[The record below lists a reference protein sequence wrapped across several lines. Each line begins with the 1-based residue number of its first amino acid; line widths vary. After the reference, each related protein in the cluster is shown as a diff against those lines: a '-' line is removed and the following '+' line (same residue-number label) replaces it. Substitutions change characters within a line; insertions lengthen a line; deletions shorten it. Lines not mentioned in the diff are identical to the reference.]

1 MIVLGLFGFG
11 MNPSACLLR
20 AGKLVAFCEEERFTR
35 TKGAPDAFPGHATK
49 ACLNQAG
56 ITLDEVDSI
65 AFAWDCTKYPFRMLT
80 ALAGQYARYR
90 PRATSTAQA
99 NGGGAATV
107 SSAVLNLLKYTPS
120 RLKEQIRLGLRRAGV
135 EGRVPEIEFVPHH
148 LSHAYSSFFASGFDE
163 ALVLTLDGSGENVCT
178 QIATARGR
186 DLQVRRTI
194 PIPHSLGWYYAAFT
208 EYFGFR
214 HYRHEGK
221 FMGLAALGHERA
233 ASNPWPD
240 RLESVL
246 SVSDGTYEVDPV
258 YTRFGRHSRAE
269 RYTDRLV
276 DFLTGFDR
284 KLGPVPCTKNRLQGS
299 GEAAPYLSEN
309 YVDLAWGVQAQLEK
323 AVLHIAESAAK
334 EYGGLRKLCIAGGV
348 GLNCKLNG
356 ALLRSPA
363 FDEVFVQPAA
373 NDAGSALGAAM
384 WVAAQGGD
392 DIAERLE
399 HTYYGPNFESAEI
412 RELLKR
418 CKLNAVECDDI
429 ASTVAQEL
437 AQGKLVGWFQGAAEY
452 GPRSLGARSILADPN
467 TPGVSETL
475 NLQVK
480 GREAWRP
487 FCPSVLVEEA
497 PGLYE
502 GCDRSPFM
510 TTAFRV
516 KPERLKDIGGA
527 VHVDGTVRPQTV
539 SAKQNP
545 RMHSL
550 ISEFRELT
558 GSPQVINTSFNLAGE
573 PIVSTPQE
581 ALRTFYASGLDVL
594 ALGDFL
600 LTK

>member
-20 AGKLVAFCEEERFTR
+20 DGKLVAFCEEERFTR
-35 TKGAPDAFPGHATK
+35 TKGAPDAFPGQSTK
-49 ACLNQAG
+49 ACLSQAE
-56 ITLDEVDSI
+56 ITLDEVDTI
-65 AFAWDCTKYPFRMLT
+65 AFAWDCKKYPFRMLT
-80 ALAGQYARYR
+80 TLAGQYARHR
-90 PRATSTAQA
+90 SRATSTTQK
-99 NGGGAATV
+99 NGDGSTV

-135 EGRVPEIEFVPHH
+135 EGRVPEVEFVPHH
-148 LSHAYSSFFASGFDE
+148 LSHAYSTFFASGFDE

-186 DLQVRRTI
+186 DLEVRRSI

-208 EYFGFR
+208 EYFGFK

-221 FMGLAALGHERA
+221 LMGLAALGHERSE
-233 ASNPWPD
+233 SNPWPD

-246 SVSDGTYEVDPV
+246 SISDGSYQVDPV

-284 KLGPVPCTKNRLQGS
+284 KLGPVTCEKRRPSQSNGS
-299 GEAAPYLSEN
+299 APYLTEN

-323 AVLHIAESAAK
+323 AVIHIAENAAH
-334 EYGGLRKLCIAGGV
+334 EFGGLRKLCIAGGV

-373 NDAGSALGAAM
+373 NDAGSAIGAAM
-384 WVAAQGGD
+384 WVAAQSGD
-392 DIAERLE
+392 DISERLE
-399 HTYYGPNFESAEI
+399 HTYYGPSFASSEI
-412 RELLKR
+412 SELLKR
-418 CKLNAVECDDI
+418 CKLTATETDDV
-429 ASTVAQEL
+429 ASVVAREL
-437 AQGKLVGWFQGAAEY
+437 AQGKLVGWFQGSAEY

-467 TPGVSETL
+467 AADICETL

-480 GREAWRP
+480 GREPWRP
-487 FCPSVLVEEA
+487 FCPSVLEEAA

-510 TTAFRV
+510 TTAYRV
-516 KPERLKDIGGA
+516 HPDRLKDVGGA
-527 VHVDGTVRPQTV
+527 MHVDGTVRPQTV
-539 SAKQNP
+539 SAQHSP
-545 RMHSL
+545 RFHQL
-550 ISEFRELT
+550 ISEIQELT
-558 GSPQVINTSFNLAGE
+558 GTPQVINTSFNLAGE

-581 ALRTFYASGLDVL
+581 ALRTFYSSGLDVL
-594 ALGDFL
+594 ALGDFVM
-600 LTK
+600 TK